1 MGWGPPDLRG
11 DSVFP
16 LTALQGQ
23 ASPSGSSVGPPWLS
37 AAHAAL
43 HVHEAHPLPAFPL
56 LGHLGL
62 NMPTAQATRCPLH
75 RPTLPPWPQLLFN
88 TGDGSRPVGCSK
100 DVSPK
105 PSSSISVTTPDV
117 MQLGN
122 PT

>member
-11 DSVFP
+11 GSVFP
-16 LTALQGQ
+16 LS
-23 ASPSGSSVGPPWLS
+23 SPGTGIPVWVSVGPPWLS

-43 HVHEAHPLPAFPL
+43 DVHEAHALPAFPL

-62 NMPTAQATRCPLH
+62 NMPTAQATWCPLH
-75 RPTLPPWPQLLFN
+75 RPTLPPRTQLLFN
-88 TGDGSRPVGCSK
+88 TADGSRPLGCSK

-105 PSSSISVTTPDV
+105 PSSISVTTPDV
-117 MQLGN
+117 VQLGN